1 MATNPLQNPVAVPS
15 AAVAAMT
22 EAWGIAGDLLGG
34 TKAMRV
40 AGVRHLPK
48 WPKETQDNYS
58 KRLNKSTLFPA
69 YSRTVTTLS
78 AKPFSRPIT
87 LNDDIPSQLKPWLD
101 DIDMMGR
108 SIAEFSADMLST
120 ALGYGMGGI
129 LVDAPAREGV
139 ANTQAAE
146 KAAGIRPYFAKILP
160 TDLLGWI
167 VELVNGKP
175 TLTQVRFY
183 ETVDERSS
191 DGFSTKT
198 IRQIKVIEIGK
209 WSVWRENP
217 FRQWVQVDQ
226 GVTSIDFVPFVPVYG
241 EFCGFMMSKPPLI
254 ELAYLNIKHWQSQSD
269 QDNLLHFARVPILG
283 VATDDT
289 QFELTISGNVA
300 VRIPADATLSYTEH
314 SGKAIEAGKVSLD
327 DLKDEMRQSGAEL
340 LVFRD
345 APATATEIDNDA
357 SVGTCA
363 LQRVTQGLQD
373 SLIIALDMMAKMISI
388 TSGGGTLKLFNEFGA
403 ETMDDALNQLL
414 VGLPEGKLLSHESTY
429 NELQRRWNLNPGV
442 TWEDEKKKIDT
453 ETAEN
458 QANAL
463 ANATAL
469 AAVAPTNPA
478 DPKNNMPVPTK

>member
-1 MATNPLQNPVAVPS
+1 MAPQFTLNPVAVAS
-15 AAVAAMT
+15 MAVAGMS

-58 KRLNKSTLFPA
+58 KRLNASTLFPA
-69 YSRTVTTLS
+69 YSRTVTTLA
-78 AKPFSRPIT
+78 AKPFSRPVT
-87 LNDDIPSQLKPWLD
+87 LNKDIPSQLLPWLD

-108 SIAEFSADMLST
+108 SIAEFSADMLAT

-129 LVDAPAREGV
+129 LVDAPVRDGI

-146 KAAGIRPYFAKILP
+146 KAAGVRPYFAKVMP
-160 TDLLGWI
+160 TDMLGWI
-167 VELVNGKP
+167 VEMMNGKP

-183 ETVDERSS
+183 ETVEEKGT
-191 DGFSTKT
+191 DGFSTNK
-198 IRQIKVIEIGK
+198 IRQIKVIGIGQ
-209 WSVWRENP
+209 WSIWRENP
-217 FRQWVQVDQ
+217 FRQWVQISQ
-226 GVTSIDFVPFVPVYG
+226 GTTSIDFVPFVPVYG
-241 EFCGFMMSKPPLI
+241 EFLGFMLSKPPLI

-300 VRIPADATLSYTEH
+300 VRIPADAKLSYTEH
-314 SGKAIEAGKVSLD
+314 TGKSIEAGKTSLD

-345 APATATEIDNDA
+345 APATATEINDDA

-363 LQRVTQGLQD
+363 LQRVTQALQD
-373 SLIIALDMMAKMISI
+373 SLIIALDMMAKWIRI

-403 ETMDDALNQLL
+403 EAMDDALNQLL
-414 VGLPEGKLLSHESTY
+414 VALPDDGLLSRESTY

-442 TWEDEKKKIDT
+442 TWKDEKTKID
-453 ETAEN
+453 ADKVEN
-458 QANAL
+458 QAAAL
-463 ANATAL
+463 ANATVL
-469 AAVAPTNPA
+469 AAVAPRNPVG
-478 DPKNNMPVPTK
+478 PQNNLPTGSK

>member
-1 MATNPLQNPVAVPS
+1 MSMPLLNPVAIAS
-15 AAVAAMT
+15 MAVAYMS
-22 EAWGIAGDLLGG
+22 EAWGIAADLLGG

-40 AGVRHLPK
+40 AGIRHLPK
-48 WPKETQDNYS
+48 WPKEEQKNYDN
-58 KRLNKSTLFPA
+58 RLKASTLFPA
-69 YSRTVTTLS
+69 YSRTITTLA
-78 AKPFSRPIT
+78 AKPFSRPVT
-87 LNDDIPSQLKPWLD
+87 LNKDIPAQLTPWLD

-108 SIAEFSADMLST
+108 SIAEFGADMLVT

-129 LVDAPAREGV
+129 LVDAPVRNGV

-146 KAAGIRPYFAKILP
+146 KAAGVRPYFAKIMP

-167 VELVNGKP
+167 VEVINGKP

-183 ETVDERSS
+183 ETVEEKGS

-209 WSVWRENP
+209 WAIWRENP
-217 FRQWVQVDQ
+217 FRQWVQIDQ
-226 GVTSIDFVPFVPVYG
+226 GTTTIDFVPFVPVYG
-241 EFCGFMMSKPPLI
+241 EFLGFMTSKPPLI

-269 QDNLLHFARVPILG
+269 QDNLLHFARVPILA

-289 QFELTISGNVA
+289 QFQLVISGNVA
-300 VRIPADATLSYTEH
+300 VRIPADAKLSYTEH
-314 SGKAIEAGKVSLD
+314 EGKALGSGKTALD

-373 SLIIALDMMAKMISI
+373 SLIIALDMMAKWIRI

-414 VGLPEGKLLSHESTY
+414 VGLPDSHLLSRESTY
-429 NELQRRWNLNPGV
+429 GELQRRWNLNPGV
-442 TWEDEKKKIDT
+442 TWAQEKVKIDADAT
-453 ETAEN
+453 EN
-458 QANAL
+458 QARAVE
-463 ANATAL
+463 NATQL
-469 AAVAPTNPA
+469 AAIAPKNPA
-478 DPKNNMPVPTK
+478 DAKNNLPAGSK